1 MFRVTENG
9 THRKIGVVI
18 PSTNWVVEAEL
29 ETLPIGGVSFH
40 FGRMHILDARMDTD
54 ERFQA
59 MMQRFRDT
67 IGETIDSIVTCRP
80 EYLLMGMSSETF
92 WGGRE
97 GALRFVEE
105 MQERA
110 GLPVTTGAISVQ
122 EALALYGARR
132 ISVVTPYQ
140 RVGDEQVEK
149 FLADCGYEVVRLVGL
164 KCESAHAI
172 AQLSEERVEPV
183 LRGLD
188 GDDVDAIVQV
198 GTNFSMIGLADEME
212 RALDKPVIA
221 INAANIWHA
230 LRHAGIDTQFDG
242 FGSLLREH

>member
-1 MFRVTENG
+1 MFRVTEDAA
-9 THRKIGVVI
+9 HKKIGVVI

-29 ETLPIGGVSFH
+29 ETLPLEGVSFH
-40 FGRMHILDARMDTD
+40 FGRMHILDARMDTN
-54 ERFQA
+54 ERFEA
-59 MMQRFRDT
+59 MMQRFRNT
-67 IGETIDSIVTCRP
+67 IGETIDSVVTCRP
-80 EYLLMGMSSETF
+80 EYMLMGMSSETF

-97 GALRFVEE
+97 GAQHFLEE
-105 MQERA
+105 MEERA

-122 EALALYGARR
+122 EALNLYGARR
-132 ISVVTPYQ
+132 IAVVTPYQ
-140 RVGDEQVEK
+140 EVGDEQVHK
-149 FLADCGYEVVRLVGL
+149 FLTDCGYEVVRLVGL

-183 LRGLD
+183 LRDLD
-188 GDDVDAIVQV
+188 GDDVDALVQV
-198 GTNFSMIGLADEME
+198 GTNFSMIRLADELE
-212 RALDKPVIA
+212 RTLGKPVIA

>member
-1 MFRVTENG
+1 MFRVTESSA
-9 THRKIGVVI
+9 HKKIGVVI

-29 ETLPIGGVSFH
+29 EALPLDGVSFH

-80 EYLLMGMSSETF
+80 EYMLMGMSSETF
-92 WGGRE
+92 WGGKE
-97 GALRFVEE
+97 GAQLFAEE
-105 MQERA
+105 MAERA
-110 GLPVTTGAISVQ
+110 QLPVTTGAISVQ
-122 EALALYGARR
+122 EALNLYGAKRLA
-132 ISVVTPYQ
+132 VVTPYQ
-140 RVGDEQVEK
+140 PVGDEQVEK
-149 FLADCGYEVVRLVGL
+149 FLTDCGYEVVRLIGL
-164 KCESAHAI
+164 RCEDAHAI
-172 AQLSEERVEPV
+172 ARLSEETIEPV
-183 LRGLD
+183 LRDLD
-188 GDDVDAIVQV
+188 GDDVEALVQV
-198 GTNFSMIGLADEME
+198 GTNFSMVRLADELE
-212 RALDKPVIA
+212 RTLGKPVIA

>member
-9 THRKIGVVI
+9 AHKKIGVVI

-29 ETLPIGGVSFH
+29 ETLPLEGLSFH
-40 FGRMHILDARMDTD
+40 FGRMHIVDARMDTN
-54 ERFQA
+54 ERFEA

-67 IGETIDSIVTCRP
+67 IGETIDSVVTMRP
-80 EYLLMGMSSETF
+80 EYMLMGMSSETF
-92 WGGRE
+92 WGGKE
-97 GALRFVEE
+97 GAQHFLEE
-105 MQERA
+105 MEARA

-122 EALALYGARR
+122 EALNLHGARR

-140 RVGDEQVEK
+140 KVGDEQVRK
-149 FLADCGYEVVRLVGL
+149 FLTDCGYEVVRLVGL

-172 AQLSEERVEPV
+172 AQLTEECVEPV
-183 LRGLD
+183 LRELD
-188 GDDVDAIVQV
+188 GDDVDALVQV
-198 GTNFSMIGLADEME
+198 GTNFSMIALADRME
-212 RALDKPVIA
+212 QQLGKPVIA
-221 INAANIWHA
+221 INAANIWHT

>member
-9 THRKIGVVI
+9 AHRKIGVVI

-29 ETLPIGGVSFH
+29 ETLPLEGVSFH

-80 EYLLMGMSSETF
+80 EYMLMGMSSETF

-97 GALRFVEE
+97 GAQRFLEE

-122 EALALYGARR
+122 EALNLYGARR

-140 RVGDEQVEK
+140 TVGDEQVEK
-149 FLADCGYEVVRLVGL
+149 FLTDCGYDVVRLVGL

-172 AQLSEERVEPV
+172 PQLSEERVEPV
-183 LRGLD
+183 LRDLD
-188 GDDVDAIVQV
+188 GADVDAIVQV
-198 GTNFSMIGLADEME
+198 GTNFSMIRLADEME
-212 RALDKPVIA
+212 RTLGKPVIA

-230 LRHAGIDTQFDG
+230 LRHAGIDAQFDG